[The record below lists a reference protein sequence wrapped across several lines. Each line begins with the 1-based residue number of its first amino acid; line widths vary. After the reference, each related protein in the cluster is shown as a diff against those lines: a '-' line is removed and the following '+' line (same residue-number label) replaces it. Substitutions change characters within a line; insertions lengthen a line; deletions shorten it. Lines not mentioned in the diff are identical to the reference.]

1 MHNRR
6 FAFVDIET
14 TGLDPDVHE
23 IISIGCIIGEWQ
35 NESTIKVAEKFELKI
50 KPEFIERA
58 HERSL
63 RVNKYTQEDWNDAIS
78 LSKALEQFAKKT
90 DGAIMVSHNVSF
102 DASFLDKAF
111 KMTNIQPTMHYHKLD
126 TISLAYAVLKDTDVK
141 RYSLQYLCDYFEI
154 KNNNPHTALSDT
166 EALFA
171 LFLKLMHS
179 SVVE

>member
-1 MHNRR
+1 MHDRR

-14 TGLDPDVHE
+14 TGLDPDIHE

-35 NESTIKVAEKFELKI
+35 SETTIKVVEKFEIKI

-63 RVNKYTQEDWNDAIS
+63 RVNKYTKESWGDAIS
-78 LSKALEQFAKKT
+78 LKKAMEQFAKKT
-90 DGAIMVSHNVSF
+90 EGAIMVSHNVSF
-102 DASFLDKAF
+102 DAGFLEKAF
-111 KMTNIQPTMHYHKLD
+111 KTTDIPPSMHYHKLD

-154 KNNNPHTALSDT
+154 KNVNPHTALADT